1 MAVPIIIAAVSA
13 AASIATSASGASK
26 QAKERYMSEQLAF
39 LNNDQQDRLA
49 RDLASAKSEEERIK
63 IVSSAVSTVA
73 EARLKGLTVVQLE
86 KEKSKKTI
94 LIVAIAGAALVLV
107 TVLLITRRN

>member
-1 MAVPIIIAAVSA
+1 MAVPLIIAAVGA
-13 AASIATSASGASK
+13 AASVAQAGMGASK
-26 QAKERYMSEQLAF
+26 QAKERYMMEQLSF
-39 LNNDQQDRLA
+39 LNKDQELKLA
-49 RDLASAKSEEERIK
+49 KELASAKTEEERIK
-63 IVSSAVSTVA
+63 IVTQAVSTVA

-107 TVLLITRRN
+107 TVLLLTRRK